1 MWLAERSKPIQPSV
15 GAELGVTTISGG
27 DVSVMTRG
35 ELRKVPVF
43 GPGGC
48 VWMPEKGDTVLVLKG
63 GPGGEEQCVAGRE
76 QKTVPAGM
84 QPGEVILCA
93 GDAAVWLRKDGSIL
107 LKGRVSI
114 EGTVTVNGIPWVP
127 TATGE

>member
-1 MWLAERSKPIQPSV
+1 MWLAERNKAAQTAA
-15 GAELGVTTISGG
+15 GAELGVTTITGES
-27 DVSVMTRG
+27 VSVMARG
-35 ELRKVPVF
+35 EIRAVPVF

-84 QPGEVILCA
+84 QPGEVFLHA

-107 LKGRVSI
+107 LRGRVSI

-127 TATGE
+127 TGTEE